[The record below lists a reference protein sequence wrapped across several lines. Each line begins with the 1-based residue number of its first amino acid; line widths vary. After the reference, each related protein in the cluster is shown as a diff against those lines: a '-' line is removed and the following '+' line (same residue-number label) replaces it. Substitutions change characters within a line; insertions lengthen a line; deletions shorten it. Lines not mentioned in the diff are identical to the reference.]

1 MNEDL
6 IVRAFLNR
14 FRNGFSGAAEAV
26 DADDPGFDPRE
37 SDEWFEFHI
46 DVLSRK
52 RRHRND
58 KLRINLMATFT
69 VCVKSPEANVYSAA
83 DYADELR
90 ELFEFVCFDVTNEAG
105 SEVGQVQTYEL
116 GLADATANLEGSVG
130 EIGSLYVCKLRAC
143 ATEF

>member
-6 IVRAFLNR
+6 IVRAFLRR
-14 FRNGFSGAAEAV
+14 FRDNFSGAAEAV
-26 DADDPGFDPRE
+26 DADDVGFDPRE
-37 SDEWFEFHI
+37 SDEWFEFHV
-46 DVLSRK
+46 DSLTRK

-58 KLRINLMATFT
+58 SLRVHLLVSFT
-69 VCVKSPEANVYSAA
+69 ICVKSPESNVYSAA

-90 ELFEFVCFDVTNEAG
+90 ELFEFVCFDVTDESG
-105 SEVGQVQTYEL
+105 TEVGKIQTYEL